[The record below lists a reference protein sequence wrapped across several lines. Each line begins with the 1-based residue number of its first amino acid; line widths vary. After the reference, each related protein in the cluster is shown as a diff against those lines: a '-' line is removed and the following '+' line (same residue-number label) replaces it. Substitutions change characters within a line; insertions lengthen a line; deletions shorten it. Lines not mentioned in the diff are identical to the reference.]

1 VRDQIGCITHTN
13 FPIESSMP
21 ADFLQAVH
29 VMLSVAAKAA
39 KMFSKHVI
47 EFPAGICRRYST
59 FFHSQI
65 PQMESPS

>member
-1 VRDQIGCITHTN
+1 
-13 FPIESSMP
+13 MP

-59 FFHSQI
+59 KYSLI
-65 PQMESPS
+65 PKSPRWNPHLENLVLISVH